1 MDELKK
7 RVMGKMDTLVHATK
21 AASQGA
27 MSDDTYAGVY
37 NAVLDDLVKMVIV
50 SVAPPIGGQHSKVI
64 DAGDDYS
71 ENKERWIAR

>member
-27 MSDDTYAGVY
+27 MSDDAYAGVY
-37 NAVLDDLVKMVIV
+37 NTVLDDLVKMVIV
-50 SVAPPIGGQHSKVI
+50 SVAPPIGGQPSKVI

-71 ENKERWIAR
+71 ESKERWIAR